1 MANEGRGKVMNLI
14 QHNYVAVSVVL
25 VVFLLF
31 IPIPKILI
39 DLCMILNLAFAII
52 IMLAVLSTAR
62 ASDFQT
68 FPRIILI
75 QTMFGLG
82 INIASTRLILSAK
95 TVSTGI
101 SNEQSA
107 MVQAFANIVAGNN
120 IVIGFVIFIILIV
133 VQVLVVTKG
142 AGRVSEVQARF
153 SLDSMSQK
161 FFDVDNRLNSGMIDD
176 EEAKR
181 LKDAIRKEI
190 DFYSNMDGSSK
201 FVSGNV
207 KAGIFI
213 TVVNLIGGFIVGMR
227 FNGMNFSDAL
237 RTYSILTIGDGLMS
251 QLPSIIISFAT
262 GILVTGTKSDE
273 ELGSQIRSD
282 FTRDGYTYII
292 VGVILIITGIALRAG
307 TQYLLLPVGLFFIFI
322 GYRMAR
328 KQDREKEKIRQAE
341 EAQKATNQS
350 GTSTPESEKIAL
362 IDNLSLELGY
372 ALIPLVSKEKGAE
385 LLERITRIRNEAKL
399 DMGFLIPKIHIQ
411 DNMTLDPNDYSFKIK
426 GIEAGHANI
435 RLGYYMCMDTGSVIR
450 PLKGEKTKDPAFGMD
465 AIWLPEDERAEAE
478 EAGYVVVDPPTII
491 ATHITELIRANAA
504 RMLGRQEVS
513 SIIETV
519 REKNPVLVTE
529 VLETAKLSYG
539 QIQKVLQNLLEEN
552 VSIRDIVTILET
564 LANYAAISKNPWDL
578 TEKVREALGLQI
590 CLQYA
595 DNDKKLRV
603 MQLSED
609 FAVMLQDN
617 GMYPADGSKPQVALD
632 PVDRRKWISSVS
644 TCLSRV
650 KSKGYQPIILCP
662 QVVRQLVHSSIER
675 EMPGVVVLSEME
687 IMAAGRNVSVEV
699 IDKIDDVEKND
710 EVKEVI

>member
-1 MANEGRGKVMNLI
+1 MANEGRGKVMNII

-25 VVFLLF
+25 VIFLLF

-39 DLCMILNLAFAII
+39 DLCMILNLAFSTI

-68 FPRIILI
+68 FPRIILY

-237 RTYSILTIGDGLMS
+237 KTYSILTIGDGLMS

-307 TQYLLLPVGLFFIFI
+307 TQFLLLPVGAFFIFI
-322 GYRMAR
+322 GYRMAK
-328 KQDREKEKIRQAE
+328 KQDTERAKIKQQE

-350 GTSTPESEKIAL
+350 GTNTPDSEKIAL

-504 RMLGRQEVS
+504 KMLGRQEVS

-595 DNDKKLRV
+595 DADKKLRV
-603 MQLSED
+603 MQLSEEL
-609 FAVMLQDN
+609 AVLLQDN

-632 PVDRRKWISSVS
+632 PVDRRKWINSVS

-710 EVKEVI
+710 DMKEVI

>member
-25 VVFLLF
+25 VIFLLF

-39 DLCMILNLAFAII
+39 DLCMILNLAFAVI

-68 FPRIILI
+68 FPRIILV

-101 SNEQSA
+101 STEQSA

-176 EEAKR
+176 QEAMR

-237 RTYSILTIGDGLMS
+237 KTYSILTIGDGLMS

-262 GILVTGTKSDE
+262 GLLVTGTKSDE
-273 ELGSQIRSD
+273 ELGSQIKQD

-307 TQYLLLPVGLFFIFI
+307 TQWLLIPVGGFFIFI
-322 GYRMAR
+322 GYRLSR
-328 KQDREKEKIRQAE
+328 KQNREREQKKQAE
-341 EAQKATNQS
+341 ELQKATNQS
-350 GTSTPESEKIAL
+350 GTNTPDSEKIAL
-362 IDNLSLELGY
+362 IDNLSLEIGY
-372 ALIPLVSKEKGAE
+372 ALIPLVNKEKGAE

-435 RLGYYMCMDTGSVIR
+435 RLGYYMCMDTGSVIH

-465 AIWLPEDERAEAE
+465 AIWLPEDQRAEAE

-513 SIIETV
+513 SIIDTV
-519 REKNPVLVTE
+519 KEKNPVLVDE
-529 VLETAKLSYG
+529 VLNTAKLTYG

-595 DNDKKLRV
+595 DGDKKLRV

-609 FAVMLQDN
+609 LSVMIKDN
-617 GMYPADGSKPQVALD
+617 GVYPADNSKPQVALD
-632 PVDRRKWISSVS
+632 PVDRRKWINSVS
-644 TCLSRV
+644 SALSRV
-650 KSKGYQPIILCP
+650 KNKGYQPIILCP

-699 IDKIDDVEKND
+699 IDRIEDVEKTD
-710 EVKEVI
+710 EMKEVI

>member
-1 MANEGRGKVMNLI
+1 MANEGRGKVI
-14 QHNYVAVSVVL
+14 DFIYHNYVAVAAVL
-25 VVFLLF
+25 VIFLTF
-31 IPIPKILI
+31 IPIPKVLI
-39 DLCMILNLAFAII
+39 DLSMILNLAFAII
-52 IMLAVLSTAR
+52 IMLAVLSTPR

-68 FPRIILI
+68 FPRIILF

-101 SNEQSA
+101 SSEQSA

-133 VQVLVVTKG
+133 VQVVVVTKG

-237 RTYSILTIGDGLMS
+237 KTYSILTIGDGLMS

-262 GILVTGTKSDE
+262 GLLVTGTKSDE
-273 ELGSQIRSD
+273 ELGSQIKND
-282 FTRDGYTYII
+282 FTRDGYIYMI
-292 VGVILIITGIALRAG
+292 VGVILVVTGIALRAG
-307 TQYLLLPVGLFFIFI
+307 TQFLLLPIGTVFIFI
-322 GYRMAR
+322 GYRLSR
-328 KQDREKEKIRQAE
+328 SQEKQKEKIKQAE
-341 EAQKATNQS
+341 EQQKATNQS
-350 GTSTPESEKIAL
+350 GASDPEKDKIAL

-435 RLGYYMCMDTGSVIR
+435 RLGYYMCMDTGSVIT

-465 AIWLPEDERAEAE
+465 AIWLPEDQRQEAE

-519 REKNPVLVTE
+519 KEKNPVLVTE

-609 FAVMLQDN
+609 LAVMIQNN
-617 GMYPADGSKPQVALD
+617 GQYPADGSKPMAALD
-632 PVDRRKWISSVS
+632 PVDRRKWLESVS
-644 TCLSRV
+644 TALARV

-662 QVVRQLVHSSIER
+662 QVVRQLVHCSIER

-699 IDKIDDVEKND
+699 IDKINDVTKND
-710 EVKEVI
+710 DMKEVI

>member
-1 MANEGRGKVMNLI
+1 MANEGRGKVLNFI
-14 QHNYVAVSVVL
+14 RSSYVAVAAVL

-52 IMLAVLSTAR
+52 ILLAVLSTPR

-68 FPRIILI
+68 FPRIILF

-82 INIASTRLILSAK
+82 INIASTRLILSAR
-95 TVSTGI
+95 TVANGVST
-101 SNEQSA
+101 EQSA

-120 IVIGFVIFIILIV
+120 IVIGFVIFIIIIV
-133 VQVLVVTKG
+133 VQILVVTKG
-142 AGRVSEVQARF
+142 AGRVSEVAARF

-161 FFDVDNRLNSGMIDD
+161 FFDVDNRLNSGIIDD
-176 EEAKR
+176 QEAMR
-181 LKDAIRKEI
+181 LKDSIRKEI

-213 TVVNLIGGFIVGMR
+213 TVINLIGGFIVGMI
-227 FNGMNFSDAL
+227 FNNMDFPSAL
-237 RTYSILTIGDGLMS
+237 KTYSILTIGDGLMS

-273 ELGSQIRSD
+273 DLGEQIKQD
-282 FTRDGYTYII
+282 FTRDGYTYVI
-292 VGVILIITGIALRAG
+292 VGAILIVTGIVLREG
-307 TQYLLLPVGLFFIFI
+307 TQWLLLPVGAFFIFI
-322 GYRMAR
+322 GLRLTR
-328 KQDREKEKIRQAE
+328 NVSREKEKQRQQE
-341 EAQKATNQS
+341 EAQKATTQNGAS
-350 GTSTPESEKIAL
+350 SPDAEKISL

-435 RLGYYMCMDTGSVIR
+435 RLGYYMCMDTGSVIH

-465 AIWLPEDERAEAE
+465 AIWLPEEQRQEAE

-504 RMLGRQEVS
+504 KMLGRQEVS
-513 SIIETV
+513 SIIDTV
-519 REKNPVLVTE
+519 KEKNPVLVEE
-529 VLETAKLSYG
+529 VLNTAKLSYG
-539 QIQKVLQNLLEEN
+539 LIQKVLQNLLEEN

-564 LANYAAISKNPWDL
+564 LANYANISRDPWIL
-578 TEKVREALGLQI
+578 TAKVREALGLQI

-595 DNDKKLRV
+595 DSDDKKLRV
-603 MQLSED
+603 MLLSED
-609 FAVMLQDN
+609 LCTLIQNNAME
-617 GMYPADGSKPQVALD
+617 YADGSKPQVALD
-632 PVDRRKWISSVS
+632 PVDRRTWLTSVS
-644 TCLSRV
+644 SSIARV
-650 KSKGYQPIILCP
+650 REKGFQPIILCP
-662 QVVRQLVHSSIER
+662 GVIRQLVKSSIER
-675 EMPGVVVLSEME
+675 EMPGVVVLSHDEVY
-687 IMAAGRNVSVEV
+687 AAGRNISVEV
-699 IDKIDDVEKND
+699 IDNIKNA
-710 EVKEVI
+710 EVQEDI

>member
-1 MANEGRGKVMNLI
+1 MANEGRGRVMNLI
-14 QHNYVAVSVVL
+14 QHNYVAVSIVL
-25 VVFLLF
+25 VIFLLF

-39 DLCMILNLAFAII
+39 DLCMILNLAFAVI

-68 FPRIILI
+68 FPRIILV

-101 SNEQSA
+101 STEQSA

-237 RTYSILTIGDGLMS
+237 KTYSILTIGDGLMS

-262 GILVTGTKSDE
+262 GLLVTGTKSDE
-273 ELGSQIRSD
+273 DLGSQIRED

-292 VGVILIITGIALRAG
+292 VGVILIVTGIALRAG
-307 TQYLLLPVGLFFIFI
+307 TQFLLVPIGGVFIFI
-322 GYRMAR
+322 GYRLSR
-328 KQDREKEKIRQAE
+328 KQNKEKEKIRQAE
-341 EAQKATNQS
+341 EQQKATNQS
-350 GTSTPESEKIAL
+350 SASDPEKDKIAL

-435 RLGYYMCMDTGSVIR
+435 RLGYYMCMDTGSVIT

-465 AIWLPEDERAEAE
+465 AIWLPEDQRQEAE

-519 REKNPVLVTE
+519 KEKNPVLVTE

-609 FAVMLQDN
+609 LAVLIQNN

-632 PVDRRKWISSVS
+632 PVDRRKWINSVS
-644 TCLSRV
+644 SCLSRV
-650 KSKGYQPIILCP
+650 KTKGYQPIILCP
-662 QVVRQLVHSSIER
+662 QVVRQLVHCSIER

-687 IMAAGRNVSVEV
+687 IMAAGRSVSVEV

-710 EVKEVI
+710 DVKEVI

>member
-1 MANEGRGKVMNLI
+1 MANEGRGKVINFI
-14 QHNYVAVSVVL
+14 EHNYVAVAAVL
-25 VVFLLF
+25 VIFLMF
-31 IPIPKILI
+31 IPIPKVLI

-52 IMLAVLSTAR
+52 ILLAVLSTPR

-68 FPRIILI
+68 FPRIILL

-82 INIASTRLILSAK
+82 INISSTRLILSAK
-95 TVSTGI
+95 TVATGI
-101 SNEQSA
+101 SSEQSA
-107 MVQAFANIVAGNN
+107 MVQAFANIVAGSN

-142 AGRVSEVQARF
+142 AGRVSEVAARF
-153 SLDSMSQK
+153 SLDSMTQK
-161 FFDVDNRLNSGMIDD
+161 FFDVDNRLNSGVIDD
-176 EEAKR
+176 QEALR

-213 TVVNLIGGFIVGMR
+213 TVVNLIGGFIVGMN

-262 GILVTGTKSDE
+262 GLLVTGTKSDE
-273 ELGSQIRSD
+273 ELGEQIKQD
-282 FTRDGYTYII
+282 FTRDGYTYQI
-292 VGVILIITGIALRAG
+292 VGAILIVTGIALRSG
-307 TQYLLLPVGLFFIFI
+307 TQWLLLPVGVFFIFI
-322 GYRMAR
+322 GIRMAR
-328 KQDREKEKIRQAE
+328 SQQKQKEKIKQQE
-341 EAQKATNQS
+341 EQQKSAGQS
-350 GTSTPESEKIAL
+350 GAAQDQEKISL

-465 AIWLPEDERAEAE
+465 AIWLPEDQRAEAE

-504 RMLGRQEVS
+504 KMLGRQEVS
-513 SIIETV
+513 SIIDTV
-519 REKNPVLVTE
+519 KEKNPVLVEE
-529 VLETAKLSYG
+529 VLNTAKLSYG

-564 LANYAAISKNPWDL
+564 LANYANISKNPWDL
-578 TEKVREALGLQI
+578 TEKVREALGTQI

-595 DNDKKLRV
+595 DPGDKKIRV
-603 MQLSED
+603 IQLSEV
-609 FAVMLQDN
+609 FTQMLHDN
-617 GMYPADGSKPQVALD
+617 AIYPPDGSKPQAALD
-632 PVDRRKWISSVS
+632 PVDRRKWLTSVS
-644 TCLSRV
+644 SALARV
-650 KSKGYQPIILCP
+650 KDKGYQPIIMCS
-662 QVVRQLVHSSIER
+662 QIVRQLVKASIER
-675 EMPGVVVLSEME
+675 EMPGVVVISEME
-687 IMAAGRNVSVEV
+687 LMAAGRNVSVEV
-699 IDKIDDVEKND
+699 IDKIEEVE
-710 EVKEVI
+710 EV

>member
-14 QHNYVAVSVVL
+14 QHNYVAVSIVL
-25 VVFLLF
+25 VIFLLF
-31 IPIPKILI
+31 IPIPKIII
-39 DLCMILNLAFAII
+39 DLCMILNLAFATI
-52 IMLAVLSTAR
+52 IMLAVLSTPR

-68 FPRIILI
+68 FPRIILV

-101 SNEQSA
+101 SSEQSA

-227 FNGMNFSDAL
+227 FNGMNFTDAL
-237 RTYSILTIGDGLMS
+237 KTYSILTIGDGLMS

-262 GILVTGTKSDE
+262 GLLVTGTKSDE
-273 ELGSQIRSD
+273 DLGSQIKND

-307 TQYLLLPVGLFFIFI
+307 TQFLLLPVGAFFIFI

-328 KQDREKEKIRQAE
+328 KQDKEKEKIRQQE

-350 GTSTPESEKIAL
+350 GSTSPDQEKIAL

-426 GIEAGHANI
+426 GIEVGHANI

-504 RMLGRQEVS
+504 KMLGRQEVS

-595 DNDKKLRV
+595 DADKKLRV

-609 FAVMLQDN
+609 LAVLLQDN

-632 PVDRRKWISSVS
+632 PVDRRKWINSVS
-644 TCLSRV
+644 TSLARV

-687 IMAAGRNVSVEV
+687 IMSAGRSVSVEV
-699 IDKIDDVEKND
+699 IDRIDDVEKND
-710 EVKEVI
+710 EIKEVI

>member
-1 MANEGRGKVMNLI
+1 MANEGRGKVMNII

-25 VVFLLF
+25 VIFLLF

-39 DLCMILNLAFAII
+39 DLCMILNLAFSTI

-68 FPRIILI
+68 FPRIILY

-142 AGRVSEVQARF
+142 AGRVSEFQARF

-237 RTYSILTIGDGLMS
+237 KTYSILTIGDGLMS

-307 TQYLLLPVGLFFIFI
+307 TQFLLLPVGAFFIFI
-322 GYRMAR
+322 GYRMAK
-328 KQDREKEKIRQAE
+328 KQDTERAKIKQQE

-350 GTSTPESEKIAL
+350 GTNTPDSEKIAL

-504 RMLGRQEVS
+504 KMLGRQEVS

-595 DNDKKLRV
+595 DADKKLRV
-603 MQLSED
+603 MQLSEEL
-609 FAVMLQDN
+609 AVLLQDN

-632 PVDRRKWISSVS
+632 PVDRRKWINSVS

-710 EVKEVI
+710 DMKEVI

>member
-1 MANEGRGKVMNLI
+1 MANEGRGRVMNLI
-14 QHNYVAVSVVL
+14 QHNYVAVSIVL
-25 VVFLLF
+25 VIFLLF

-39 DLCMILNLAFAII
+39 DLCMILNLAFAVI

-68 FPRIILI
+68 FPRIILV

-101 SNEQSA
+101 STEQSA

-237 RTYSILTIGDGLMS
+237 KTYSILTIGDGLMS

-262 GILVTGTKSDE
+262 GLLVTGTKSDE
-273 ELGSQIRSD
+273 DLGSQIRED

-292 VGVILIITGIALRAG
+292 VGVILIVTGIALRAG
-307 TQYLLLPVGLFFIFI
+307 TQFLLVPIGGVFIFI
-322 GYRMAR
+322 GYRLSR
-328 KQDREKEKIRQAE
+328 KQNKEKEKIRQAE
-341 EAQKATNQS
+341 EQQKATNQS
-350 GTSTPESEKIAL
+350 SASDPEKDKIAL

-435 RLGYYMCMDTGSVIR
+435 RLGYYMCMDTGSVIT

-465 AIWLPEDERAEAE
+465 AIWLPEDQRQEAE

-519 REKNPVLVTE
+519 KEKNPVLVTE

-609 FAVMLQDN
+609 LAVLIQNN
-617 GMYPADGSKPQVALD
+617 GQYPADGSKPMAALD
-632 PVDRRKWISSVS
+632 PVDRRKWLDSVS
-644 TCLSRV
+644 TALARV

-662 QVVRQLVHSSIER
+662 QVVRQLVHCSIER

-699 IDKIDDVEKND
+699 IDKIEDITKND
-710 EVKEVI
+710 DMKEVI

>member
-1 MANEGRGKVMNLI
+1 MANEGRGKVMNFI
-14 QHNYVAVSVVL
+14 QHNYVAVAAVL
-25 VVFLLF
+25 VIFLLF

-39 DLCMILNLAFAII
+39 DLTMILNLAFSII
-52 IMLAVLSTAR
+52 ILLAVLSTPR

-95 TVSTGI
+95 TVANGVS
-101 SNEQSA
+101 SEQSA

-142 AGRVSEVQARF
+142 AGRVSEVAARF

-176 EEAKR
+176 QEAMR

-213 TVVNLIGGFIVGMR
+213 TAVNLIGGFIVGMI
-227 FNGMNFSDAL
+227 FNNMDFSSAL
-237 RTYSILTIGDGLMS
+237 KTYSILTIGDGLMS

-262 GILVTGTKSDE
+262 GLLVTGTKSDE
-273 ELGSQIRSD
+273 ELGEQIKKD
-282 FTRDGYTYII
+282 FTRDGYTYQI
-292 VGVILIITGIALRAG
+292 VGIVLALTGLFLRAG
-307 TQYLLLPVGLFFIFI
+307 TQWLLVPSGIFFIFI
-322 GYRMAR
+322 GLRMAR
-328 KQDREKEKIRQAE
+328 AKSRQEEKIRQQE
-341 EAQKATNQS
+341 EQQKSVTQS
-350 GTSTPESEKIAL
+350 SSSADNDKIAL
-362 IDNLSLELGY
+362 IDDLSLELGY

-426 GIEAGHANI
+426 GIEAGHGNI
-435 RLGYYMCMDTGSVIR
+435 RLDYYMCMDTGSVIH

-465 AIWLPEDERAEAE
+465 AIWLPEDRRQEAE

-491 ATHITELIRANAA
+491 ATHITELIRANAS

-513 SIIETV
+513 SIMDTV
-519 REKNPVLVTE
+519 KEKNPVLVNE

-564 LANYAAISKNPWDL
+564 LANYAGISKNAWDL
-578 TEKVREALGLQI
+578 TAKVREALGLQI

-595 DNDKKLRV
+595 DADDKKLKV
-603 MQLSED
+603 IQLSQSLVELVHANE
-609 FAVMLQDN
+609 F
-617 GMYPADGSKPQVALD
+617 YPPDGSKPQVAFD
-632 PVDRRKWISSVS
+632 PVDRRRWISSVS
-644 TCLSRV
+644 ASIARV
-650 KSKGYQPIILCP
+650 RDKGFQPIILCP
-662 QVVRQLVHSSIER
+662 SMIRQLVKSSIEH

-687 IMAAGRNVSVEV
+687 VMAAGRNVAVEV
-699 IDKIDDVEKND
+699 IDKIDDVE
-710 EVKEVI
+710 EVMA

>member
-25 VVFLLF
+25 VIFLLF

-39 DLCMILNLAFAII
+39 DLCMILNLAFSTI
-52 IMLAVLSTAR
+52 IMLAVLTTPR

-68 FPRIILI
+68 FPRIILY

-101 SNEQSA
+101 SSEQSA

-237 RTYSILTIGDGLMS
+237 KTYSILTIGDGLMS

-273 ELGSQIRSD
+273 DLGSQIKND

-292 VGVILIITGIALRAG
+292 VGIILIITGLALRAG
-307 TQYLLLPVGLFFIFI
+307 TQFLLVPVGALFIFI
-322 GYRMAR
+322 GYRMAK
-328 KQDREKEKIRQAE
+328 KQDKEKERIKQQE
-341 EAQKATNQS
+341 EQQKATNQN
-350 GTSTPESEKIAL
+350 GTNTPESEKIAL

-426 GIEAGHANI
+426 GIEVGHANI
-435 RLGYYMCMDTGSVIR
+435 RLGYYMCMDTGSVIT

-465 AIWLPEDERAEAE
+465 AIWLPEDQRAEAE

-504 RMLGRQEVS
+504 KMLGRQEVS

-564 LANYAAISKNPWDL
+564 LANYASISKNPWDL

-595 DNDKKLRV
+595 DADKKLRV
-603 MQLSED
+603 MQLAED
-609 FAVMLQDN
+609 LAVLIQEN
-617 GMYPADGSKPQVALD
+617 GMYPADGSKPQVAFD
-632 PVDRRKWISSVS
+632 PVDRRKWINSVS

-650 KSKGYQPIILCP
+650 KAKGYQPIILCP

-699 IDKIDDVEKND
+699 IDKIEDVDKND
-710 EVKEVI
+710 DIKEVI

>member
-435 RLGYYMCMDTGSVIR
+435 RLGYYMCMDTGSVIH

-465 AIWLPEDERAEAE
+465 AIWLPEDERTEAE

>member
-14 QHNYVAVSVVL
+14 QHNYVAVSIVL
-25 VVFLLF
+25 VIFLLF
-31 IPIPKILI
+31 IPIPKIII
-39 DLCMILNLAFAII
+39 DLCMILNLAFATI
-52 IMLAVLSTAR
+52 IMLAVLSTPR

-68 FPRIILI
+68 FPRIILV

-101 SNEQSA
+101 SSEQSA

-237 RTYSILTIGDGLMS
+237 KTYSILTIGDGLMS

-262 GILVTGTKSDE
+262 GLLVTGTKSDE
-273 ELGSQIRSD
+273 DLGSQIRED

-292 VGVILIITGIALRAG
+292 VGVILIVTGIALRAG
-307 TQYLLLPVGLFFIFI
+307 TQFLLLPIGGVFIFI
-322 GYRMAR
+322 GYRLSR
-328 KQDREKEKIRQAE
+328 KQNREKEKIKQQE

-350 GTSTPESEKIAL
+350 GSANPENDKIAL

-435 RLGYYMCMDTGSVIR
+435 RLGYYMCMDTGSVIT

-465 AIWLPEDERAEAE
+465 AIWLPEDQRQEAE

-519 REKNPVLVTE
+519 KEKNPVLVTE

-609 FAVMLQDN
+609 LAVLIQNN

-632 PVDRRKWISSVS
+632 PVDRRKWINSVS

-687 IMAAGRNVSVEV
+687 IMSAGRNISVEV
-699 IDKIDDVEKND
+699 IDRIDDVENNED
-710 EVKEVI
+710 IKEVI

>member
-1 MANEGRGKVMNLI
+1 MANEGRGKVMNII

-25 VVFLLF
+25 VIFLLF

-39 DLCMILNLAFAII
+39 DLCMILNLAFSTI

-68 FPRIILI
+68 FPRIILY

-101 SNEQSA
+101 SSEQSA

-237 RTYSILTIGDGLMS
+237 KTYSILTIGDGLMS

-307 TQYLLLPVGLFFIFI
+307 TQFLLLPVGAFFIFI
-322 GYRMAR
+322 GYRMAK
-328 KQDREKEKIRQAE
+328 KQDKERAKIKQQE

-350 GTSTPESEKIAL
+350 GTNTPDSEKIAL

-504 RMLGRQEVS
+504 KMLGRQEVS

-595 DNDKKLRV
+595 DADKKLRV
-603 MQLSED
+603 MQLSEEL
-609 FAVMLQDN
+609 AVLLQDN

-632 PVDRRKWISSVS
+632 PVDRRKWINSVS

-710 EVKEVI
+710 DMKEVI

>member
-1 MANEGRGKVMNLI
+1 MANEGRGKVEGFI
-14 QHNYVAVSVVL
+14 RHNYVAVAAVL
-25 VVFLLF
+25 VIFILF

-52 IMLAVLSTAR
+52 ILLAVLSTPR

-68 FPRIILI
+68 FPRIILF
-75 QTMFGLG
+75 QTLFGLG

-95 TVSTGI
+95 TIANGI

-142 AGRVSEVQARF
+142 AGRVSEVAARF

-161 FFDVDNRLNSGMIDD
+161 FFDVDNRLNSGIIDD
-176 EEAKR
+176 QEAMR
-181 LKDAIRKEI
+181 LKDSIRKEI

-227 FNGMNFSDAL
+227 MNSMSFADAL
-237 RTYSILTIGDGLMS
+237 KTYSILTIGDGLMS

-262 GILVTGTKSDE
+262 GLLVTGTKSDE
-273 ELGSQIRSD
+273 ELGEQIRQD
-282 FTRDGYTYII
+282 FTRDGYTYQI
-292 VGVILIITGIALRAG
+292 VGAILIVTGIALRSG
-307 TQYLLLPVGLFFIFI
+307 TQWLLLPVGIFFIYI
-322 GYRMAR
+322 GFRMAR
-328 KQDREKEKIRQAE
+328 KQAKEKEKIRQQE

-350 GTSTPESEKIAL
+350 GTNSPESEKISL

-426 GIEAGHANI
+426 GIEVGHANI
-435 RLGYYMCMDTGSVIR
+435 RLGYYMCMDTGSVIT

-465 AIWLPEDERAEAE
+465 AIWLPEDQRQEAE

-504 RMLGRQEVS
+504 KMLGRQEVS
-513 SIIETV
+513 SIIDTV
-519 REKNPVLVTE
+519 KEKNPVLVDE
-529 VLETAKLSYG
+529 VLNTAKLSYG
-539 QIQKVLQNLLEEN
+539 TIQKVLQNLLEEN

-564 LANYAAISKNPWDL
+564 LANYAGISDNPWDL
-578 TEKVREALGLQI
+578 TAKVREALGLQI

-595 DNDKKLRV
+595 DPDDKKIRV
-603 MQLSED
+603 MQLSEE
-609 FAVMLQDN
+609 FAELIQAN
-617 GMYPADGSKPQVALD
+617 AYYPPDRSKPQVAFD
-632 PVDRRKWISSVS
+632 PIDRRKWISSVS
-644 TCLSRV
+644 ASLARV
-650 KSKGYQPIILCP
+650 NEKHYQPIILCP
-662 QVVRQLVHSSIER
+662 GIVRQLVKSALER
-675 EMPGVVVLSEME
+675 EMPGIVVLSDAEL
-687 IMAAGRNVSVEV
+687 MAAGRTISVEV
-699 IDKIDDVEKND
+699 IDKIE
-710 EVKEVI
+710 ELKEDGGF

>member
-1 MANEGRGKVMNLI
+1 MANEGRGKVINFI
-14 QHNYVAVSVVL
+14 EHNYVAVAAVL
-25 VVFLLF
+25 VIFLLF
-31 IPIPKILI
+31 VPVPKVII
-39 DLCMILNLAFAII
+39 DLCMILNLAFSII
-52 IMLAVLSTAR
+52 ILLAVLSTPR

-75 QTMFGLG
+75 QTLFGLG
-82 INIASTRLILSAK
+82 INITSTRLILMAK
-95 TVSTGI
+95 AVANGI

-107 MVQAFANIVAGNN
+107 MVQAFAKIVAGDN

-142 AGRVSEVQARF
+142 AGRVSEVAARF
-153 SLDSMSQK
+153 SLDSMTQK
-161 FFDVDNRLNSGMIDD
+161 FFDVDNRLNSGVIDD
-176 EEAKR
+176 QEALR

-213 TVVNLIGGFIVGMR
+213 TVVNLVGGFIVGMI

-262 GILVTGTKSDE
+262 GLLVTGTKSDE
-273 ELGSQIRSD
+273 ELGEQIKQD
-282 FTRDGYTYII
+282 FTRDGYTYVI
-292 VGVILIITGIALRAG
+292 VGVILIVTGFALRSG
-307 TQYLLLPVGLFFIFI
+307 TQWLLLPVGIFFIFI
-322 GYRMAR
+322 GIRMAR
-328 KQDREKEKIRQAE
+328 SQQKQKEKIKQQE
-341 EAQKATNQS
+341 EQQKSSGQS
-350 GTSTPESEKIAL
+350 GAAQDQEKISL

-465 AIWLPEDERAEAE
+465 AIWLPEDQRAEAE

-504 RMLGRQEVS
+504 KMLGRQEVS
-513 SIIETV
+513 SIIDTV
-519 REKNPVLVTE
+519 KEKNPVLVEE
-529 VLETAKLSYG
+529 VLNTAKLSYG

-564 LANYAAISKNPWDL
+564 LANYANISKNPWDL
-578 TEKVREALGLQI
+578 TEKVREALGTQI

-595 DNDKKLRV
+595 DPGDKKIRV
-603 MQLSED
+603 IQLSEG
-609 FAVMLQDN
+609 FTQMLHDN
-617 GMYPADGSKPQVALD
+617 AIYPPDGSKPQAALD
-632 PVDRRKWISSVS
+632 PVDRRKWLTSVS
-644 TCLSRV
+644 SALARV
-650 KSKGYQPIILCP
+650 KDKGYQPIIMCS
-662 QVVRQLVHSSIER
+662 QIVRQLVKASIER
-675 EMPGVVVLSEME
+675 EMPGVVVISEME
-687 IMAAGRNVSVEV
+687 LMAAGRNVSVEV
-699 IDKIDDVEKND
+699 IDKIEEAE
-710 EVKEVI
+710 EV

>member
-14 QHNYVAVSVVL
+14 QHNYVAVSIVL
-25 VVFLLF
+25 VIFLLF

-39 DLCMILNLAFAII
+39 DLCMILNLAFAVI

-68 FPRIILI
+68 FPRIILV

-101 SNEQSA
+101 SSEQSA

-227 FNGMNFSDAL
+227 FNGMNFTDAL
-237 RTYSILTIGDGLMS
+237 KTYSILTIGDGLMS

-262 GILVTGTKSDE
+262 GLLVTGTKSDE
-273 ELGSQIRSD
+273 DLGSQIRED

-292 VGVILIITGIALRAG
+292 VGVILIVTGIALRAG
-307 TQYLLLPVGLFFIFI
+307 TQFLLVPIGGVFIFI
-322 GYRMAR
+322 GYRLSR
-328 KQDREKEKIRQAE
+328 KQNREKEKIKQAE

-350 GTSTPESEKIAL
+350 GSANPENDKIAL

-435 RLGYYMCMDTGSVIR
+435 RLGYYMCMDTGSVIT

-465 AIWLPEDERAEAE
+465 AIWLPEDQRQEAE

-519 REKNPVLVTE
+519 KEKNPVLVTE

-609 FAVMLQDN
+609 LAVLIQNN

-632 PVDRRKWISSVS
+632 PVDRRKWINSVS

-687 IMAAGRNVSVEV
+687 IMSAGRNISVEV
-699 IDKIDDVEKND
+699 IDRIDDVENNED
-710 EVKEVI
+710 IKEVI

>member
-1 MANEGRGKVMNLI
+1 MANEGRGRVMNLI
-14 QHNYVAVSVVL
+14 QHNYVAVSIVL
-25 VVFLLF
+25 VIFLLF

-39 DLCMILNLAFAII
+39 DLCMILNLAFAVI

-68 FPRIILI
+68 FPRIILV

-101 SNEQSA
+101 STEQSA

-237 RTYSILTIGDGLMS
+237 KTYSILTIGDGLMS

-262 GILVTGTKSDE
+262 GLLVTGTKSDE
-273 ELGSQIRSD
+273 DLGSQIRED

-292 VGVILIITGIALRAG
+292 VGVILIVTGIALRAG
-307 TQYLLLPVGLFFIFI
+307 TQFLLVPIGGVFIFI
-322 GYRMAR
+322 GYRLSR
-328 KQDREKEKIRQAE
+328 KQNKEKEKIRQAE
-341 EAQKATNQS
+341 EQQKATNQS
-350 GTSTPESEKIAL
+350 SASDPEKDKIAL

-435 RLGYYMCMDTGSVIR
+435 RLGYYMCMDTGSVIT

-465 AIWLPEDERAEAE
+465 AIWLPEDQRQEAE

-519 REKNPVLVTE
+519 KEKNPVLVTE
-529 VLETAKLSYG
+529 VLETAKLSYE

-609 FAVMLQDN
+609 LAVLIQNN

-632 PVDRRKWISSVS
+632 PVDRRKWINSVS
-644 TCLSRV
+644 SCLSRV
-650 KSKGYQPIILCP
+650 KTKGYQPIILCP
-662 QVVRQLVHSSIER
+662 QVVRQLVHCSIER

-687 IMAAGRNVSVEV
+687 IMAAGRSVSVEV

-710 EVKEVI
+710 DVKEVI